1 MIKKERFDREHE
13 DILREIRHG
22 LLRYGGGGGGGKAPS
37 RNNAD
42 ETYMYD
48 DDMLRHWYD
57 EPPYESD
64 PEELLM
70 EHANNRCVDDG
81 FVVVVRRTDEPP
93 RIYRIEQCDVC
104 ESSTDKSDP
113 FDYNRCLN
121 NEFLVFRHRSKTIY
135 RSENVMVLRVLRFYF
150 TRVDDFRRFTSVRK
164 STNKICR
171 SDENIIAKR

>member
-22 LLRYGGGGGGGKAPS
+22 LLRYSNGSGSGSAKPHP
-37 RNNAD
+37 RNNSD

-70 EHANNRCVDDG
+70 EHANNRYVSACSPTIIRKVKG
-81 FVVVVRRTDEPP
+81 IEIPP
-93 RIYRIEQCDVC
+93 KMFWEVFLNI
-104 ESSTDKSDP
+104 SSVHS
-113 FDYNRCLN
+113 
-121 NEFLVFRHRSKTIY
+121 
-135 RSENVMVLRVLRFYF
+135 M
-150 TRVDDFRRFTSVRK
+150 
-164 STNKICR
+164 
-171 SDENIIAKR
+171 

>member
-1 MIKKERFDREHE
+1 MKKERFDREHE

-22 LLRYGGGGGGGKAPS
+22 LLRYGGGKAPSSS

-70 EHANNRCVDDG
+70 EHANNRYVSRVNPCG
-81 FVVVVRRTDEPP
+81 LRTT
-93 RIYRIEQCDVC
+93 V
-104 ESSTDKSDP
+104 
-113 FDYNRCLN
+113 
-121 NEFLVFRHRSKTIY
+121 KT
-135 RSENVMVLRVLRFYF
+135 SENVGDFYF
-150 TRVDDFRRFTSVRK
+150 FFFFRF
-164 STNKICR
+164 STERGIHR
-171 SDENIIAKR
+171 IVNIV

>member
-22 LLRYGGGGGGGKAPS
+22 LLRYGGGGGGGGRKAPS

-70 EHANNRCVDDG
+70 EHANNRCVDD
-81 FVVVVRRTDEPP
+81 VSVVVRVLTVVLFVVRD
-93 RIYRIEQCDVC
+93 RA
-104 ESSTDKSDP
+104 ESM
-113 FDYNRCLN
+113 R
-121 NEFLVFRHRSKTIY
+121 
-135 RSENVMVLRVLRFYF
+135 
-150 TRVDDFRRFTSVRK
+150 
-164 STNKICR
+164 
-171 SDENIIAKR
+171 

>member
-22 LLRYGGGGGGGKAPS
+22 LLRYGAGGGGGVIGGSGPGKPQSS
-37 RNNAD
+37 RNNNGHAAAD

-70 EHANNRCVDDG
+70 EHANNRYVID
-81 FVVVVRRTDEPP
+81 RTP
-93 RIYRIEQCDVC
+93 RG
-104 ESSTDKSDP
+104 
-113 FDYNRCLN
+113 
-121 NEFLVFRHRSKTIY
+121 
-135 RSENVMVLRVLRFYF
+135 
-150 TRVDDFRRFTSVRK
+150 
-164 STNKICR
+164 
-171 SDENIIAKR
+171 

>member
-22 LLRYGGGGGGGKAPS
+22 LLRYGGAGPGKPS
-37 RNNAD
+37 PRNNSD

-70 EHANNRCVDDG
+70 EHANNRYVIPIYMYCVDI
-81 FVVVVRRTDEPP
+81 RWNS
-93 RIYRIEQCDVC
+93 Y
-104 ESSTDKSDP
+104 SSTFHINKKSP
-113 FDYNRCLN
+113 ATCYSACRCLSYY
-121 NEFLVFRHRSKTIY
+121 L
-135 RSENVMVLRVLRFYF
+135 
-150 TRVDDFRRFTSVRK
+150 
-164 STNKICR
+164 
-171 SDENIIAKR
+171 

>member
-1 MIKKERFDREHE
+1 MFFFQLKVQEAMIKKERFDREHE

-22 LLRYGGGGGGGKAPS
+22 LLRYGNGAVGGGGQGKPPP

-70 EHANNRCVDDG
+70 EHANNR
-81 FVVVVRRTDEPP
+81 
-93 RIYRIEQCDVC
+93 
-104 ESSTDKSDP
+104 
-113 FDYNRCLN
+113 
-121 NEFLVFRHRSKTIY
+121 
-135 RSENVMVLRVLRFYF
+135 
-150 TRVDDFRRFTSVRK
+150 
-164 STNKICR
+164 
-171 SDENIIAKR
+171 